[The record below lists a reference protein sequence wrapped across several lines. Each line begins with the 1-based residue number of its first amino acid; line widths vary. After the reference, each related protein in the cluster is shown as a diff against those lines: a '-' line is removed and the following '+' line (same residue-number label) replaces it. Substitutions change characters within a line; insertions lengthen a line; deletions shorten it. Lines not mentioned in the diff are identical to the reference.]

1 MKAIRLH
8 QPGGPQQLRFE
19 DVLTPAPG
27 TGEVLVQL
35 KAAALNHRDV
45 WIRMGMQMADRLP
58 LIPGSDGAGLVAEIG
73 SGAGHLKVG
82 DAVVINPSLNWGD
95 REDHPS
101 SGFKILGGP
110 DPGTY
115 AEFIVVP
122 AENVFPKPSPLS
134 MEEAAAMPL
143 ASLTAWRAVITRGQ
157 VRPGDRVVILGIGG
171 GVATFALQIAR
182 AAGAMVI
189 VTSSTQAK
197 LERARELGAD
207 LAISYTSEDWEKIVL
222 ERTGGGADVIID
234 SVGKET
240 WGKALRALRPGGR
253 LVTFG
258 ATTGRATEVDIRQVF
273 WNQISI
279 LGTTMGSPREFAAML
294 QLYQAGRLKPVVDS
308 VFPLRDVPAAH
319 RRMDEAQQFGKIV
332 LVP

>member
-1 MKAIRLH
+1 MKAIRFH
-8 QPGGPQQLRFE
+8 QPGGPEQLQYDE
-19 DVLTPAPG
+19 VPTPKPG
-27 TGEVLVQL
+27 PGEVLVQL

-45 WIRMGMQMADRLP
+45 WIRLGMQMADRLP
-58 LIPGSDGAGLVAEIG
+58 LIPGSDGAGLVAELG
-73 SGAGHLKVG
+73 PGVGTVKAG

-95 REDHPS
+95 REDRPS
-101 SGFKILGGP
+101 PAFKILGGP

-115 AEFIVVP
+115 AECIAVP

-134 MEEAAAMPL
+134 FEEAAAMPL
-143 ASLTAWRAVITRGQ
+143 ASLTAWRAVLTRGQ
-157 VRPGDRVVILGIGG
+157 VRPGEQVVVLGIGG

-182 AAGAMVI
+182 LAGASVI
-189 VTSSTQAK
+189 ATSSSEAK

-207 LAISYTSEDWEKIVL
+207 LTINYTSEDWERIVL

-234 SVGKET
+234 SVGQQT
-240 WGKALRALRPGGR
+240 WGKAIRTLRPGGR
-253 LVTFG
+253 LVSFG
-258 ATTGRATEVDIRQVF
+258 ATTGRTTEVDIRTVF

-294 QLYQAGRLKPVVDS
+294 QLYEAGRLKPVVDS
-308 VFPLRDVPAAH
+308 GFPLQEAAAAH
-319 RRMDEAQQFGKIV
+319 RRMDAGQQFGKIV

>member
-8 QPGGPQQLRFE
+8 HPGGPEQLRLDE
-19 DVLTPAPG
+19 VPTPGPG
-27 TGEVLVQL
+27 PGEVLVKL

-58 LIPGSDGAGLVAEIG
+58 LIPGSDGAGLVAEVSPG
-73 SGAGHLKVG
+73 VSHVKAG
-82 DAVVINPSLNWGD
+82 DAVVINPSLEWGD
-95 REDHPS
+95 REDRPS
-101 SGFKILGGP
+101 SSFRILGGP

-115 AEFIVVP
+115 AECVVVP

-134 MEEAAAMPL
+134 FEEAAAMPL

-157 VRPGDRVVILGIGG
+157 VRPGDRVVVLGVGG

-182 AAGAMVI
+182 VAGASVI
-189 VTSSTQAK
+189 ATSSSEAK

-207 LAISYTSEDWEKIVL
+207 LAINYTSQDWEEIVL
-222 ERTGGGADVIID
+222 DRTGGGADVIID
-234 SVGKET
+234 SAGKET

-258 ATTGRATEVDIRQVF
+258 ATTGRATEVDIRHVF
-273 WNQISI
+273 WSQISI
-279 LGTTMGSPREFAAML
+279 LGTTMGSPREFSAML
-294 QLYQAGRLKPVVDS
+294 QLYEAGRLKPVVDS
-308 VFPLRDVPAAH
+308 VFPLREAPATH
-319 RRMDEAQQFGKIV
+319 RRMDQGLQFGKIV
-332 LVP
+332 LIP

>member
-8 QPGGPQQLRFE
+8 QPGGPEQLRLDE
-19 DVLTPAPG
+19 VPTPRPG
-27 TGEVLVQL
+27 PGEVLVQL

-58 LIPGSDGAGLVAEIG
+58 LILGSDGAGVVAELGPG
-73 SGAGHLKVG
+73 SGSPKVG
-82 DAVVINPSLNWGD
+82 AAVVINPSLNWGD
-95 REDHPS
+95 REDRPS
-101 SGFKILGGP
+101 SSFKILGGP

-115 AEFIVVP
+115 AEYVVVP

-134 MEEAAAMPL
+134 LEEAAALPL
-143 ASLTAWRAVITRGQ
+143 ASLTAWRAVVARGQ
-157 VRPGDRVVILGIGG
+157 VRPGERVVVLGIGG

-182 AAGAMVI
+182 LAGAMVI
-189 VTSSTQAK
+189 VTSSSEAK
-197 LERARELGAD
+197 LARARELGAD
-207 LAISYTSEDWEKIVL
+207 LAINYTSEDWEKIIL
-222 ERTGGGADVIID
+222 EHTGGGADAIID

-253 LVTFG
+253 LVSFG
-258 ATTGRATEVDIRQVF
+258 ATTGRATEVDIRHVF

-294 QLYQAGRLKPVVDS
+294 QLYEAGRLKPVVDS
-308 VFPLRDVPAAH
+308 VFPLREAPAAH
-319 RRMDEAQQFGKIV
+319 RRMDEGQQFGKIV

>member
-8 QPGGPQQLRFE
+8 QPGGPEQLRHE
-19 DVLTPAPG
+19 EIPTPAPG
-27 TGEVLVQL
+27 PGEVLVQL

-58 LIPGSDGAGLVAEIG
+58 LIPGSDGAGLVAQVG
-73 SGAGHLKVG
+73 PGTTHLKVG

-95 REDHPS
+95 RKDRPS
-101 SGFKILGGP
+101 PSFKILGGP

-115 AEFIVVP
+115 AEFVVVP

-134 MEEAAAMPL
+134 LEEAGAMPL

-182 AAGAMVI
+182 VAGAMVI
-189 VTSSTQAK
+189 VTSSTEAK

-207 LAISYTSEDWEKIVL
+207 LAINYTSEDWEKIVL

-294 QLYQAGRLKPVVDS
+294 QLYEAGRLKPVVDS
-308 VFPLRDVPAAH
+308 VFPLRDAPAAH
-319 RRMDEAQQFGKIV
+319 RRMDEGQQFGKIV

>member
-1 MKAIRLH
+1 MKAIRLQ
-8 QPGGPQQLRFE
+8 QPGGPEQLRYE
-19 DVLTPAPG
+19 EVPTPAPG
-27 TGEVLVQL
+27 PGEVLIQL
-35 KAAALNHRDV
+35 KAAALNRRDV

-58 LIPGSDGAGLVAEIG
+58 LIPGSDGAGLVAQV
-73 SGAGHLKVG
+73 GAGVGHVKVG
-82 DAVVINPSLNWGD
+82 EAVVINPSLQWGD
-95 REDHPS
+95 REDRPS
-101 SGFKILGGP
+101 PSFKILGGP

-122 AENVFPKPSPLS
+122 AENVFLKPSPLS
-134 MEEAAAMPL
+134 FEEAAAMPL

-157 VRPGDRVVILGIGG
+157 VRPGDRVLVLGIGG

-182 AAGAMVI
+182 LAGATVI
-189 VTSSTQAK
+189 VTSSSEAK

-207 LAISYTSEDWEKIVL
+207 LAINYTSEDWEKIVL
-222 ERTGGGADVIID
+222 DRTGGGADVVID

-253 LVTFG
+253 LVSFG
-258 ATTGRATEVDIRQVF
+258 ATTGRETPVDIRHVF
-273 WNQISI
+273 WNQLSI

-294 QLYQAGRLKPVVDS
+294 HLYEAGRLKPVVDS
-308 VFPLRDVPAAH
+308 VFPLRDAPAAH
-319 RRMDEAQQFGKIV
+319 ARMDAGQQFGKIV

>member
-8 QPGGPQQLRFE
+8 QPGGPEQLRHE
-19 DVLTPAPG
+19 EIPTPAPG
-27 TGEVLVQL
+27 PGEVLVQL

-45 WIRMGMQMADRLP
+45 WIRMGMQMADHLP
-58 LIPGSDGAGLVAEIG
+58 LIPGSDGAGLVAQVG
-73 SGAGHLKVG
+73 PGTSHLKLG
-82 DAVVINPSLNWGD
+82 DPVVINPSLNWGD
-95 REDHPS
+95 REDRPS
-101 SGFKILGGP
+101 PSFKILGGP

-115 AEFIVVP
+115 AEFVVVP

-134 MEEAAAMPL
+134 LEKAGVMPL

-182 AAGAMVI
+182 VAGAMVI
-189 VTSSTQAK
+189 VTSSTEAK

-207 LAISYTSEDWEKIVL
+207 LAINYTSEDWEKIVL

-253 LVTFG
+253 LITFG
-258 ATTGRATEVDIRQVF
+258 ATTGRETAVDIRHVF
-273 WNQISI
+273 WNQLSI

-294 QLYQAGRLKPVVDS
+294 HLYEAGRLKPVVDS
-308 VFPLRDVPAAH
+308 VFPLRDAPAAH
-319 RRMDEAQQFGKIV
+319 RRMDEGQQFGKIV

>member
-8 QPGGPQQLRFE
+8 QPGGPEQLRFE
-19 DVLTPAPG
+19 EVPTPVPG

-73 SGAGHLKVG
+73 SATGHLKVG
-82 DAVVINPSLNWGD
+82 DAVVINPSLSWGD

-101 SGFKILGGP
+101 PGFKILGGP

-115 AEFIVVP
+115 AEFIVVT

-143 ASLTAWRAVITRGQ
+143 ASVTAWRAVITRGQ

-189 VTSSTQAK
+189 VTSSTRAK

-308 VFPLRDVPAAH
+308 VFPLRDAPAAH

-332 LVP
+332 LIP

>member
-8 QPGGPQQLRFE
+8 QPGGPEQLRFE
-19 DVLTPAPG
+19 EVTTPAPG
-27 TGEVLVQL
+27 PGEVLVQL

-45 WIRMGMQMADRLP
+45 WIRTGMQMANHLP
-58 LIPGSDGAGLVAEIG
+58 LIPGSDGVGLVAETG
-73 SGAGHLKVG
+73 PGAGHLKVG

-95 REDHPS
+95 REDRS
-101 SGFKILGGP
+101 SPNFKILGGP

-115 AEFIVVP
+115 AEFVVVP

-134 MEEAAAMPL
+134 MEESGAMPL

-157 VRPGDRVVILGIGG
+157 VRPGERVVVLGIGG
-171 GVATFALQIAR
+171 GVATFALQIAL

-189 VTSSTQAK
+189 ATSSSQAK

-207 LAISYTSEDWEKIVL
+207 LAINYTSEDWEKIIL

-258 ATTGRATEVDIRQVF
+258 ATTGRAAEVDIRQVF

-294 QLYQAGRLKPVVDS
+294 KLYEAGRLRPVVDS
-308 VFPLRDVPAAH
+308 VFPLREAPAAH
-319 RRMDEAQQFGKIV
+319 RRMDEGQQFGKIV

>member
-8 QPGGPQQLRFE
+8 QPGGPEQLRYDE
-19 DVLTPAPG
+19 MPTPRPG
-27 TGEVLVQL
+27 PGEILVQL

-58 LIPGSDGAGLVAEIG
+58 LIPGSDGAGLVAEVG
-73 SGAGHLKVG
+73 QGTDHLKVG
-82 DAVVINPSLNWGD
+82 EAVVINPSLNWGD
-95 REDHPS
+95 REDRPS
-101 SGFKILGGP
+101 SSFKILGGP

-115 AEFIVVP
+115 AEYVVVP
-122 AENVFPKPSPLS
+122 VENVFPKPSPLS
-134 MEEAAAMPL
+134 FDEAAAVPL

-157 VRPGDRVVILGIGG
+157 VRPGERVVVLGIGG

-189 VTSSTQAK
+189 VTSSSEAK
-197 LERARELGAD
+197 LERARTLGAD
-207 LAISYTSEDWEKIVL
+207 LAINYTSEDWEKIIL
-222 ERTGGGADVIID
+222 ERTGGGADVVID

-253 LVTFG
+253 LVSFG
-258 ATTGRATEVDIRQVF
+258 ATTGRTTEVDIRHVF

-279 LGTTMGSPREFAAML
+279 LGTTMGSSREFAAML
-294 QLYQAGRLKPVVDS
+294 HLYEAGRLKPVVDS
-308 VFPLRDVPAAH
+308 VFPLREAPAAH
-319 RRMDEAQQFGKIV
+319 RRMDEGQQFGKIV